1 MGEATDPNSL
11 ISPATNNAGQP
22 YREQRSVPRY
32 NFIAHV
38 DVIEPASDTRISARV
53 SEISRKGCYIDVLV
67 TLPIG
72 TIIQLKIVR
81 DQGSFNTRGKIIY
94 VQEGMGMGVAFADV
108 EEGQLK
114 VLDSWL
120 LEIAA

>member
-1 MGEATDPNSL
+1 MGEATEPNGLASG
-11 ISPATNNAGQP
+11 SATNSGQP

-72 TIIQLKIVR
+72 TIIQVKIVR

-94 VQEGMGMGVAFADV
+94 VQEGMGMGVAFVDV
-108 EEGQLK
+108 AEDQLK
-114 VLDSWL
+114 LLDSWL
-120 LEIAA
+120 LEIAS

>member
-1 MGEATDPNSL
+1 MGETTEPNGLANGS
-11 ISPATNNAGQP
+11 ATNSGQP

-94 VQEGMGMGVAFADV
+94 VQEGMGMGVAFVDV
-108 EEGQLK
+108 EEEQLK
-114 VLDSWL
+114 VLDAWL
-120 LEIAA
+120 SEIAA

>member
-1 MGEATDPNSL
+1 MGEATEPNGLAGGS
-11 ISPATNNAGQP
+11 ATNSGQP
-22 YREQRSVPRY
+22 YREQRAVPRY

-72 TIIQLKIVR
+72 TIIQVKIVR

-94 VQEGMGMGVAFADV
+94 VQEGMGMGVAFMDV
-108 EEGQLK
+108 AEDQLK
-114 VLDSWL
+114 LLDSWL
-120 LEIAA
+120 LEIAS